1 MSDSHD
7 KLPKL
12 FWIQLALAAA
22 IGIMYL
28 TTPAK
33 HGGEHGAETT
43 EGKSKVE
50 AVSKNLAPVG
60 AGATK
65 EAKAA
70 GSAKA
75 RSGEEVYTAS
85 WLACHAAGIANA
97 PKPDDKAAW
106 EPRVATGLDALM
118 KTAIEGKGAMPARG
132 GNPAVTDEEIKNAIL
147 YMTKKAGFDLSSA
160 KKAEPATAMAETKKV
175 VEKVMPAAVATA
187 AVIPSAPSAPTAP
200 TAPKTMDEASAT
212 PETNTEVAAA
222 PAPADNKKGEE
233 VYNSACFACH
243 QSGVAGSP
251 KLGDKAA
258 WTARIAAGN
267 DVMYTT
273 ALKGK
278 GAMPPKGG
286 NMGLSDDDVKAAV
299 DYMVAKSQ

>member
-28 TTPAK
+28 TTPSKDGA
-33 HGGEHGAETT
+33 EHGADTA

-60 AGATK
+60 AVTTK
-65 EAKAA
+65 EATAS
-70 GSAKA
+70 GSTKA

-85 WLACHAAGIANA
+85 CLACHAAGIANA

-118 KTAIEGKGAMPARG
+118 KTAINGKGAMPARG

-200 TAPKTMDEASAT
+200 VAPKTMDVVAT
-212 PETNTEVAAA
+212 TA
-222 PAPADNKKGEE
+222 PVDNKKGEE

-258 WTARIAAGN
+258 WTTRIAAGN

-299 DYMVAKSQ
+299 DYMVAKSK

>member
-1 MSDSHD
+1 MSESHD

-28 TTPAK
+28 TTPATG
-33 HGGEHGAETT
+33 GGEHGADSAES
-43 EGKSKVE
+43 KDKVE

-60 AGATK
+60 AVATK
-65 EAKAA
+65 AAKAS

-85 WLACHAAGIANA
+85 CLACHAAGIANA

-106 EPRVATGLDALM
+106 EPRVATGLNALM
-118 KTAIEGKGAMPARG
+118 KTAINGKGAMPARG

-175 VEKVMPAAVATA
+175 VEKVIPAAVTA
-187 AVIPSAPSAPTAP
+187 AVVPSAPSAPAAP
-200 TAPKTMDEASAT
+200 VAPKAMEEAAAT
-212 PETNTEVAAA
+212 PETKTEVSAA
-222 PAPADNKKGEE
+222 PAADNKKGEE

-258 WTARIAAGN
+258 WTTRIAAGN

-299 DYMVAKSQ
+299 DYMVTQSQ